1 MRGTGRETGKRKKMG
16 EQGGV
21 QKKEEKAQIM
31 AQRSQSHLLTK
42 AIADRNKRT
51 TQTERAQNAKFL
63 ADTELHTP
71 QAQKHDNVMRNQ
83 KYIHHYKMHED
94 LNTA

>member
-1 MRGTGRETGKRKKMG
+1 MRGTGRETGKKEKN
-16 EQGGV
+16 GGTRRST
-21 QKKEEKAQIM
+21 KKEEKAQIM

-63 ADTELHTP
+63 ADTELHTR

-83 KYIHHYKMHED
+83 KSKIYTS
-94 LNTA
+94 L